1 VFQKLRELQ
10 KRHALEWEDDALLQM
25 SWRERGEALNDQ
37 RGNFVADLAAILAG
51 RGKGNRVAL
60 ANGEGGA
67 KGWVGRVTEGVGAR
81 SREVQKVVQ
90 GVVEVE
96 VPAAEGQGEG
106 EKKKVKLHQATVYWA
121 NEQDKYYAEEWTDNV
136 VHVIGLPEKGV
147 VEEVEVEEVAAEEAA
162 PEAAK
167 AE

>member
-1 VFQKLRELQ
+1 
-10 KRHALEWEDDALLQM
+10 
-25 SWRERGEALNDQ
+25 
-37 RGNFVADLAAILAG
+37 
-51 RGKGNRVAL
+51 
-60 ANGEGGA
+60 
-67 KGWVGRVTEGVGAR
+67 VTEGVGAR

-147 VEEVEVEEVAAEEAA
+147 VEEVEAEEVAAEEAA

>member
-51 RGKGNRVAL
+51 QGKGNRVAL
-60 ANGEGGA
+60 AEGEGARGG
-67 KGWVGRVTEGVGAR
+67 KGWVGKVTEGEGAR
-81 SREVQKVVQ
+81 SREVEKVVQ

-96 VPAAEGQGEG
+96 VQAAAEGE
-106 EKKKVKLHQATVYWA
+106 EKKKVRLHQATVYWA

-136 VHVIGLPEKGV
+136 VHVVGLPEKGV
-147 VEEVEVEEVAAEEAA
+147 VEEVEVEEVAAEAA